1 MKKNLRQATKEDIES
16 LVEAMGEPSYRAGQI
31 WDWIWK
37 KNVDSIDEMSNI
49 SLAMREKLD
58 EIYQFPNLFLTQNQ
72 QSTDGT
78 IKSKIILD
86 DGLAV
91 EGVIIPTENRMTAC
105 ISSQVGCSLACDF
118 CATGKMKRIR
128 NLSYDEIVNQV
139 VKLNELAIEKHGRKL
154 SNIVFMGMGEPLLNY
169 NNVIKAMDKIS
180 APDALAMS
188 PRRITLSTAGI
199 AKMIQKLGD
208 DQVRFNLALSLH
220 APNDKKRSKIMAI
233 NETNNIEELMRSLNY
248 YFAKTKRNVTFEYV
262 MLKDFNDTEKDAL
275 DLVKIVRKVPSKV
288 NLIEYNTTDDGKYQ
302 KSTKTEKFRNILDAH
317 QINVRIR
324 KSRGEDIDAACGQLA
339 NK

>member
-1 MKKNLRQATKEDIES
+1 MKKNLRQASKEDIEAI
-16 LVEAMGEPSYRAGQI
+16 VEAMGEPSYRASQI

-49 SLAMREKLD
+49 SLQMRQKLQ
-58 EIYQFPNLFLTQNQ
+58 EVYEFPNLFLTQNQ
-72 QSTDGT
+72 HSTDGT

-91 EGVIIPTENRMTAC
+91 EGVVIPTKDRMTAC

-128 NLSYDEIVNQV
+128 NLHYDEIVNQV
-139 VKLNELAIEKHGRKL
+139 VKLNELAIQEHGRKL
-154 SNIVFMGMGEPLLNY
+154 SNIVMMGMGEPLLNY
-169 NNVIKAMDKIS
+169 NNVLQAVEKITS
-180 APDALAMS
+180 PDALAMS

-233 NETNNIEELMRSLNY
+233 NETNNIEELLRSLNY

-275 DLVKIVRKVPSKV
+275 ELVKIVRKVPSKV
-288 NLIEYNTTDDGKYQ
+288 NLIEYNATDDGKYQ
-302 KSTKTEKFRNILDAH
+302 KSNKTEKFRNILDAH